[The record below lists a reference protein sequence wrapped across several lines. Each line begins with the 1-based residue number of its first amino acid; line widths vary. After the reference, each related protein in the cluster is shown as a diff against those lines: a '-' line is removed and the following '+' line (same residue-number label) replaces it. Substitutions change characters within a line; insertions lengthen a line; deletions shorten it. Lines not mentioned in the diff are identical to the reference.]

1 MFLAPVIILVVALSF
16 GFLILMNKVEGER
29 DERQKQVVDR
39 AYKYAFVTIMF
50 FNAVVY
56 FLEAFGNI
64 QLLSSEDLAALS
76 IWLGTLVFAPYTI
89 WQHAYFPVKVKKSSS
104 MGWFFAGLG
113 LLELLPVAWDYFES
127 SKVDQQDIYLVFL
140 GILLLITGG
149 TILLRNY
156 LDRKEDEGR

>member
-29 DERQKQVVDR
+29 DERQTQVRDR

-50 FNAVVY
+50 LNAVVY
-56 FLEAFGNI
+56 FLEKVGNI
-64 QLLSSEDLAALS
+64 QLLSSENLSALS

-113 LLELLPVAWDYFES
+113 LLELLLVAWDYFES

-140 GILLLITGG
+140 GILLLITGS

>member
-29 DERQKQVVDR
+29 DERQTQVVDR

-56 FLEAFGNI
+56 FLEVFGNI
-64 QLLSSEDLAALS
+64 QLLSSENLAALS

-89 WQHAYFPVKVKKSSS
+89 WQHAYFPVKVKKSYS
-104 MGWFFAGLG
+104 MGCLYAGLG
-113 LLELLPVAWDYFES
+113 LFELFPVTWNYFES
-127 SKVDQQDIYLVFL
+127 SKIDQQDIYLVFL
-140 GILLLITGG
+140 GILLLITGS
-149 TILLRNY
+149 TILLRTY
-156 LDRKEDEGR
+156 LDRKADEGR